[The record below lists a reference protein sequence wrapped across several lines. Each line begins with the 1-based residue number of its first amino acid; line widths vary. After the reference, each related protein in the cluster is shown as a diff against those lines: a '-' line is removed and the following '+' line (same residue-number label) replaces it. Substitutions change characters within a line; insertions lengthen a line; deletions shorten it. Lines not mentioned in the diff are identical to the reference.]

1 MTEVGA
7 GSPKQG
13 NRESNVH
20 LTAISSTISSMT
32 KEARTCKGTSGQ
44 REGTVEDTSND
55 LYSPLVVVARKRG
68 GNKAT
73 KKEVPTDQNLLKNMG
88 LLKGGASDILR
99 REGKRKV
106 LVDLNQNRA
115 HMQDVVHSIS
125 IWPKNIN

>member
-1 MTEVGA
+1 MTEAGA
-7 GSPKQG
+7 SSPKQG

-20 LTAISSTISSMT
+20 LTAILSTISSMT
-32 KEARTCKGTSGQ
+32 KKARTCEGTSGQ

-55 LYSPLVVVARKRG
+55 LYGPLVVVARKRG

-73 KKEVPTDQNLLKNMG
+73 KKEVPTNQNLLKNMG

-106 LVDLNQNRA
+106 LVDFNQNRA

>member
-13 NRESNVH
+13 NQESNVH
-20 LTAISSTISSMT
+20 WTATSNTISSMT

-44 REGTVEDTSND
+44 REGTIEDTSND
-55 LYSPLVVVARKRG
+55 LYGPLVVVARKRG